1 MAKMSVDD
9 KLGLDLFHTDEH
21 NPHITVNEDYD
32 NMEEINK
39 VLLACPAGLYHYE
52 NGKVT
57 FSHEGCLECGTCRV
71 LSIDKVVKSWGHPMG
86 GAGVQFRQG

>member
-1 MAKMSVDD
+1 
-9 KLGLDLFHTDEH
+9 
-21 NPHITVNEDYD
+21 
-32 NMEEINK
+32 
-39 VLLACPAGLYHYE
+39 ACPAGLYHYE

-71 LSIDKVVKSWGHPMG
+71 LSIDKVVKSWDHPMG